1 MRVVLELSAPSVED
15 GHATDLSAQMLGIT
29 RDVQETLGHGAKEQ
43 AIEQAR
49 IVQDEWAE
57 VLGQGK
63 NGVLVGRIENFAL
76 SVGEPSGLGGQV
88 TFWATAVPARVIRL
102 LLVATVVAR
111 REMPAKGGGAA
122 QLDGA

>member
-1 MRVVLELSAPSVED
+1 MWVVLELPAPSMED
-15 GHATDLSAQMLGIT
+15 SHATDLGPQMLGIT
-29 RDVQETLGHGAKEQ
+29 GDVQETLGDGAKEQ

-49 IVQDEWAE
+49 IVQDERAE

-63 NGVLVGRIENFAL
+63 NGVRVGRIENFTL

-102 LLVATVVAR
+102 LLVATPVAL
-111 REMPAKGGGAA
+111 REMPAKGGGAT